1 MTKHNNAPLIT
12 IDGPSA
18 TGKSSVAWEVSKRLG
33 LKFLNSGSLYRIAA
47 YYVHSNKFNLD
58 EIEAI
63 TDQINKDSISFEI
76 SAKANSYSTRLNGVD
91 ISEQINND
99 NIASIASKL
108 SKDELLRRALVKKQH
123 DFYQLPGL
131 VADGRDMG
139 SCIFPEASYKFFL
152 TASANIRAERRHK
165 ELQNRKIHAN
175 FTEVLESL
183 VKRDEQDAT
192 RSTAPLVIPPEA
204 IVIDTSQM
212 TLMEVVEKVLDHCCI
227 NERC

>member
-1 MTKHNNAPLIT
+1 MSNHNAPLIT
-12 IDGPSA
+12 LDGPSA
-18 TGKSSVAWEVSKRLG
+18 TGKSSVAWEVSKRLS

-47 YYVHSNKFNLD
+47 YYVYSKKFHVD
-58 EIEAI
+58 EIEKI
-63 TDQINKDSISFEI
+63 TDQINKDNISFEI
-76 SAKANSYSTRLNGVD
+76 NTSSDSYSIQLNGVD
-91 ISEQINND
+91 ICDKISND
-99 NIASIASKL
+99 HIALIASKL

-139 SCIFPEASYKFFL
+139 SCIFPEATFKFFL
-152 TASANIRAERRHK
+152 TASATIRAERRHK

-192 RSTAPLVIPPEA
+192 RSIAPLVIPPKA

-212 TLMEVVEKVLDHCCI
+212 TMTGVVEKVLDHCCI

>member
-1 MTKHNNAPLIT
+1 MSNHSAPLIT
-12 IDGPSA
+12 LDGPSA
-18 TGKSSVAWEVSKRLG
+18 TGKSSVAWEISKRLG
-33 LKFLNSGSLYRIAA
+33 LNFLNSGSLYRIAA
-47 YYVHSNKFNLD
+47 YYVYSDKYHLD

-63 TDQINKDSISFEI
+63 SDQINRDKISFELNTN
-76 SAKANSYSTRLNGVD
+76 SNSYSTQLNGDD

-99 NIASIASKL
+99 NIALIASKL
-108 SKDELLRRALVKKQH
+108 SKDELLRRALVSKQH

-139 SCIFPEASYKFFL
+139 SCIFPEASHKFFL

-165 ELQNRKIHAN
+165 ELQNRKIHAK

-192 RSTAPLVIPPEA
+192 RSTAPLVIPAEA

-212 TLMEVVEKVLDHCCI
+212 TMNGVVEKVLDHCCI
-227 NERC
+227 DERC